1 MGMRSAKVNGKRK
14 TVALQARKNALQ
26 AKKDMDKDFLVHA
39 SNAVLWAF
47 SATILRPLT
56 LARNYANLR
65 RTKKQIEEMIDAT
78 ILKEYF
84 YSDE

>member
-1 MGMRSAKVNGKRK
+1 MEMRSAKVNGKRK

-26 AKKDMDKDFLVHA
+26 AKKDMDKNFLVHE
-39 SNAVLWAF
+39 SDAVLWAF
-47 SATILRPLT
+47 WATILRPLT
-56 LARNYANLR
+56 LARIYANLR
-65 RTKKQIEEMIDAT
+65 RTKKKIEEMIDAT